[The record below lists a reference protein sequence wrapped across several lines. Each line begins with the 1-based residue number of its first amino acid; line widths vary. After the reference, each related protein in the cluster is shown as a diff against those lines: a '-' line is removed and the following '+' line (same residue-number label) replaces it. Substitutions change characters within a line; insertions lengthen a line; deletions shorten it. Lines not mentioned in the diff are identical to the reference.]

1 MSERFS
7 EKTRTYI
14 PGLDGIRA
22 IAFMLVYFAHTGL
35 GFFVPGGLGVTI
47 FFFLSGY
54 LITTLL
60 RIETNRTGTI
70 SIAKFYFR
78 RTLRIFPP
86 MYVTLAVWALL
97 TAAGVFVGHVEW
109 QPTVLASLYL
119 TNYTDLFTPHRI
131 QGGLTILWSL
141 SVEEHFYLLFP
152 WLFLLFLRKQWSSR
166 SRSLILAG
174 LCAAALVWRCVS
186 LVYFHSVFNYL
197 HTDTRFDSIL
207 FGCLLAVCMNPFL
220 DAVPVRIARH
230 LNLLAVGG
238 LMMLLASLLLRGSF
252 FRDTF
257 RYSLQGLALV
267 GIFIFVLASPNS
279 WVVQYLEHPS
289 LRLLGRLSYSMYLI
303 HLCVITAV
311 EQKLGLGMLSAC
323 LVSAPF
329 VLGYAF
335 AMRRLV
341 ELPLATVKKGIRPHR
356 SLEIAVAER

>member
-1 MSERFS
+1 MPEPFS
-7 EKTRTYI
+7 EKTKTYI

-60 RIETNRTGTI
+60 RIENQRTGTI
-70 SIAKFYFR
+70 SISQFYFR

-86 MYVTLAVWALL
+86 MYVTLAIWAIL
-97 TAAGVFVGHVEW
+97 TAAGIFVGHVGW

-119 TNYTDLFTPHRI
+119 TNYTDLFTPHRM

-152 WLFLLFLRKQWSSR
+152 WLFLLFLRKQWSSI

-174 LCAAALVWRCVS
+174 LCTTALLWRCVS
-186 LVYFHSVFNYL
+186 FAYFHSVFNYL

-220 DAVPVRIARH
+220 DVVPAWISRH
-230 LNLLAVGG
+230 LTLLAVSG
-238 LMMLLASLLLRGSF
+238 LLMLLASLLLRGSF

-257 RYSLQGLALV
+257 RYSLQGLALA
-267 GIFIFVLASPNS
+267 GIFAFVLASPS
-279 WVVQYLEHPS
+279 SLVVRCLEHPT
-289 LRLLGRLSYSMYLI
+289 LQLLGRLSYSMYLI
-303 HLCVITAV
+303 HLCVISAV
-311 EQKLGLGMLSAC
+311 EQKLGMGMLSAC
-323 LVSAPF
+323 VVSAPF
-329 VLGYAF
+329 VLGYAW
-335 AMRRLV
+335 AMRHFI
-341 ELPLATVKKGIRPHR
+341 ELPLATFKKGTRPR
-356 SLEIAVAER
+356 ASLEVAVAQQ

>member
-1 MSERFS
+1 MSEPFS

-60 RIETNRTGTI
+60 RIEKQRTGTI
-70 SIAKFYFR
+70 SISQFYFR

-86 MYVTLAVWALL
+86 MYVTLAVWAML
-97 TAAGVFVGHVEW
+97 TAAGIFVGRVEW
-109 QPTVLASLYL
+109 QPTVLAGLYL
-119 TNYTDLFTPHRI
+119 TNYTDLFTPHRMH
-131 QGGLTILWSL
+131 GGLTILWSL

-152 WLFLLFLRKQWSSR
+152 WLFLLFLRKHWSSR
-166 SRSLILAG
+166 SRSLVLAG
-174 LCAAALVWRCVS
+174 LCATALVWRCVC
-186 LVYFHSVFNYL
+186 LTYFHSVFNYL

-220 DAVPVRIARH
+220 DRVPAWISRH
-230 LNLLAVGG
+230 LKLLAVTG
-238 LMMLLASLLLRGSF
+238 LAMLLVSLLLRGSF

-257 RYSLQGLALV
+257 RYSVQGLALA
-267 GIFIFVLASPNS
+267 GIFTFVLAAPHS
-279 WVVQYLEHPS
+279 WAVRRLEHPA
-289 LRLLGRLSYSMYLI
+289 LRWLGRMSYSMYLI

-311 EQKLGLGMLSAC
+311 EQKLGMGMLSAC
-323 LVSAPF
+323 LVSAPL
-329 VLGYAF
+329 VLGYAW
-335 AMRRLV
+335 AMHQFV
-341 ELPLATVKKGIRPHR
+341 ELLRVRRWR
-356 SLEIAVAER
+356 SLSLNNNFATAA